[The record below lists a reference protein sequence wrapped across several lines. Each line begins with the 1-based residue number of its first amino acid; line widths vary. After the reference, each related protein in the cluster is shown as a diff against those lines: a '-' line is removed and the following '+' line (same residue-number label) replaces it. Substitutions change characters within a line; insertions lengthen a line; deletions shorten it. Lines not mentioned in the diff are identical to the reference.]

1 MSTLQQQTVNFNKNL
16 VLSNNGGNLSN
27 DAGLIL
33 VAEFMHQIH
42 FKRLLQENLH
52 FKDKRKF
59 YKYHQLHLFRQLLT
73 QLIAGYFNDN
83 AANKLT
89 ADLSFKLVLDNLV
102 ASQPTLSRFINQI
115 SADELAGITE
125 LVAKLAQLVITQKR
139 QHQLIIDLDSTHA
152 DTFGQ
157 QEGSAFN
164 THYQTNGYH
173 PLLAFESFS
182 GCLLSAKL
190 RPGNEYTSKK
200 AEDFLTPIL
209 QQYAAR
215 DLLVR
220 ADSGF
225 AKPEIYTACEEVGA
239 KFTIRLKANPKLQRI
254 AEHLI
259 HVGQLGKDFAEKDVQ
274 WHRLTNYQPNTW
286 QRAYPVIIKSTRPAG
301 ELLFKHE
308 FIVTNLKRAFASN
321 VFELYHQ
328 RGAME
333 DLIKEVKSGFAFD
346 KTDSSTFTTNE
357 FRMLLASVAYN
368 LVQAMKQL
376 VLPAELENTTIAT
389 LRFKLFHLAG
399 RVTQHARKLWLH
411 LSSTNVFDNLYWQ
424 TLFKIQEFQLSSN

>member
-16 VLSNNGGNLSN
+16 VLSNNGGHLSN

-42 FKRLLQENLH
+42 FKRLLKETLH
-52 FKDKRKF
+52 FKENRKF
-59 YKYHQLHLFRQLLT
+59 YRYHKNQLFKQLLI
-73 QLIAGYFNDN
+73 QLIAGYFDDT

-89 ADLSFKLVLDNLV
+89 ADMSFELVLDNLV
-102 ASQPTLSRFINQI
+102 ASQPTLSRYINQI
-115 SADELAGITE
+115 SADDLAGITK
-125 LVAKLAQLVITQKR
+125 LVAKLAQLVITQKKQR
-139 QHQLIIDLDSTHA
+139 QLIIDLDSTHS
-152 DTFGQ
+152 DTFGYQ
-157 QEGSAFN
+157 KGSAFN

-173 PLLAFESFS
+173 PLLAFDGFS
-182 GCLLSAKL
+182 GCLLGAKL
-190 RPGNEYTSKK
+190 RPGNEYTSKN
-200 AEDFLTPIL
+200 AEAFLKPL
-209 QQYAAR
+209 LKQYAAL
-215 DLLVR
+215 DVLVR

-225 AKPEIYTACEEVGA
+225 AKPEIYGACEEAGA

-259 HVGQLGKDFAEKDVQ
+259 HVGQPGEDFAEKDVQ
-274 WHRLTNYQPNTW
+274 WHRLTDYQPDTW
-286 QRAYPVIIKSTRPAG
+286 GRAYPVIIKSTRPAG

-308 FIVTNLKRAFASN
+308 FIVTNLELAFASD

-346 KTDSSTFTTNE
+346 KTDSSSFTANQ
-357 FRMLLASVAYN
+357 FRMLLAGVAYN
-368 LVQAMKQL
+368 LVQAMKKL
-376 VLPAELENTTIAT
+376 VFPAELGNATSAT

-411 LSSTNVFDNLYWQ
+411 LSSTNVFDDLYWQ
-424 TLFKIQEFQLSSN
+424 TLFRIQEFQLTSN

>member
-1 MSTLQQQTVNFNKNL
+1 MMTLQQHAVNFNKNL

-52 FKDKRKF
+52 FKDSRKF
-59 YKYHQLHLFRQLLT
+59 CKYHKKHLFKQLLT
-73 QLIAGYFNDN
+73 QLIAGYFNDT
-83 AANKLT
+83 AANTL
-89 ADLSFKLVLDNLV
+89 AEDPSFKLVLDNLV
-102 ASQPTLSRFINQI
+102 ASQPTLSRFVNQI
-115 SADELAGITE
+115 SAEDLAGITK

-157 QEGSAFN
+157 QEDSAFN

-173 PLLAFESFS
+173 PLLAFDSFS
-182 GCLLSAKL
+182 GCLLGAKL
-190 RPGNEYTSKK
+190 RPGNEYTFKK
-200 AEDFLTPIL
+200 AEDFLKSIL
-209 QQYAAR
+209 QRYAEL

-225 AKPEIYTACEEVGA
+225 AKTESYAACEAVGA

-259 HVGQLGKDFAEKDVQ
+259 HVGQPGENFAEKDVQ
-274 WHRLTNYQPNTW
+274 WHRLTDYQPDTW
-286 QRAYPVIIKSTRPAG
+286 KHAYPVIIKSTRPAG

-308 FIVTNLKRAFASN
+308 FIVTNLELAFASD

-346 KTDSSTFTTNE
+346 KTDSSSFTANE

-376 VLPAELENTTIAT
+376 VLPAELRNATVTT
-389 LRFKLFHLAG
+389 LRFKLFRLAG
-399 RVTQHARKLWLH
+399 RVTHHARKLWLH
-411 LSSTNVFDNLYWQ
+411 LSSTNVFDSLYWQ
-424 TLFKIQEFQLSSN
+424 TLFNIQALQLTGN